1 MITNPQPGSNSLSPP
16 DAAAARIA
24 AAMIDLTV
32 EAGYEAATAGAI
44 CERAGVHRDEFDSR
58 FPDTEACFLRLYDE
72 IENQL
77 CERVCAA
84 FDGPKTWHDRLWA
97 AGWAAMRFL
106 REDPSR
112 ARFAFVEAP
121 GLKRSPATRRRRAI
135 DWVARLIDAGREE
148 LEEPSAISVQTAK
161 IAAGAIY
168 DTVQAKVREGWIE
181 RGEDFLPELV
191 YIAVLPYLGLT
202 VAEDELLVKTLR

>member
-1 MITNPQPGSNSLSPP
+1 MTLNPQAGPGAVSSSESA
-16 DAAAARIA
+16 DARIGA
-24 AAMIDLTV
+24 AIMDLTLSQ
-32 EAGYEAATAGAI
+32 GYAALTVPGI
-44 CERAGVHRDEFDSR
+44 CERAGVHRGAFESLFADPE
-58 FPDTEACFLRLYDE
+58 ECFLRLYDE

-84 FDGPKTWHDRLWA
+84 FDGPKTWHDQVWA

-106 REDPSR
+106 REDPAR
-112 ARFAFVEAP
+112 ARFAFAETP
-121 GLKRSPATRRRRAI
+121 GMKRTPAARRRRAI
-135 DWVARLIDAGREE
+135 DWVARLIDVGRGE
-148 LEEPSAISVQTAK
+148 LEEPDSISVKTAK

-202 VAEDELLVKTLR
+202 VAEGELLVKPLR